1 LPTWPKLYWLLIILF
16 FLVRAFLWENISTKA
31 LYDFDEAR
39 YAEVAK
45 NVIKTNNWLVPLA
58 GGPDEPR
65 KMPYLTL
72 NNGSQLYPYFWK
84 PPFHTLV
91 ISVFYRLFGVNE
103 LAVRLPSL
111 LSGFGILIIVFFL
124 ARKYWPKQRILPYL
138 AVALLV
144 THNDFGFLTS
154 YGNSDSLLLFLSLLS
169 LYFAL
174 DKSLKTAVLAGVFM
188 GLAFLT
194 KSVAVYWLPLIIF
207 CQFLFLQTKDWFR
220 RLVII
225 ASVFML
231 ALIPWHLF
239 MCQQFGSV
247 FINRFFLANTFERAA
262 GLSGNQA
269 PIYWYLIYLLN
280 FWQGLV
286 FFGVILAWKVS
297 KALVA
302 KKKDCWF
309 LILWI
314 LLILVPFS
322 LMSSKVWWYIF
333 PIIIPVVLLFSKSIA
348 DLEIK
353 TNWQKVAIFCLIIFV
368 LVFNLSFS
376 YQESQKRTNHNLP
389 LKVLARRHSETS
401 SLSVYKI
408 PYETALFYFDTGN
421 IDRNNFKAKYLLTK
435 KDFLPDLIKKYKLID
450 NEDEFYLLIK

>member
-1 LPTWPKLYWLLIILF
+1 MWPKLYWLLIILF
-16 FLVRAFLWENISTKA
+16 FLARAFIWENISTKA

-39 YAEVAK
+39 YAEVGK
-45 NVIKTNNWLVPLA
+45 NVVKTNNWLVPLA

-65 KMPYLTL
+65 NMPVFTL
-72 NNGSQLYPYFWK
+72 GNNSQLYPYFWK

-91 ISVFYRLFGVNE
+91 INVFYRLFGISE

-111 LSGFGILIIVFFL
+111 LSGLGILFL
-124 ARKYWPKQRILPYL
+124 TFLLAKRYWPKHKIAPYL
-138 AVALLV
+138 AVVLIV
-144 THNDFGFLTS
+144 THNDFGFVTS

-169 LYFAL
+169 LFFAI
-174 DKSLKTAVLAGVFM
+174 DKSLKTAVLSGVFM

-194 KSVAVYWLPLIIF
+194 KSVAVYWLPILIF
-207 CQFLFLQTKDWFR
+207 CQFIFLQTKDWFR

-231 ALIPWHLF
+231 TVIPWHLF
-239 MCQQFGSV
+239 MYQQFGLV
-247 FINRFFLANTFERAA
+247 FISRFFLANIFERAA

-286 FFGVILAWKVS
+286 FFGLILAWEMGKD
-297 KALVA
+297 LIA
-302 KKKDCWF
+302 KKKDYWF
-309 LILWI
+309 LVFWI

-333 PIIIPVVLLFSKSIA
+333 PILVPIVLLFSKTIA
-348 DLEIK
+348 DLMIK
-353 TNWQKVAIFCLIIFV
+353 TNWQKAAIFCLIIGV
-368 LVFNLSFS
+368 LVVNTGFS

-389 LKVLARRHSETS
+389 LKTLAQKHPEIT

-408 PYETALFYFDTGN
+408 SYETALFYFDTGN
-421 IDRNNFKAKYLLTK
+421 IDRNNFKAKYVLTK
-435 KDFLPDLIKKYKLID
+435 KDFLSDLIKQYRPID
-450 NEDEFYLLIK
+450 SEAEFYLLIK